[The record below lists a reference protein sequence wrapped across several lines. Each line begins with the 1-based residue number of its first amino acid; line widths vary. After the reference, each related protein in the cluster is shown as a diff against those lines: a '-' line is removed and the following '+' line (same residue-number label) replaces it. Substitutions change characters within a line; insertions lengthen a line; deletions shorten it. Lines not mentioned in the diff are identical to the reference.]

1 MQLVAWLQ
9 RHLLHLK
16 CASRWVQAHGLEME
30 DYYDHL
36 QQDGLANGLEVLLV
50 SLAINVLI
58 NIILDD
64 VVWTSAKQDVNF

>member
-16 CASRWVQAHGLEME
+16 CASRWVHTHGLQIE
-30 DYYDHL
+30 DYYNHL
-36 QQDGLANGLEVLLV
+36 QWDSLADGLEVLFI

-58 NIILDD
+58 NIVLEDM
-64 VVWTSAKQDVNF
+64 V